1 MPTKPGVYFFKNSE
15 NKIIYIGKAKS
26 LKDRVSSYFSDSRPH
41 DAKTLKLIAD
51 IKSADFIVVQ
61 SEIDAFLLEATLIKK
76 HKPFYNIKM
85 SDDKSYPYI
94 KITKSAVPSVTVVRK
109 KNDKKAYYFG
119 PYPDGSN
126 VKTILRIIRRI
137 FPFESVEN
145 HPKKRCLYN
154 HIGLCPCA
162 SVIPENKLMYKKNIA
177 KIRSFLDGKKDL
189 VLKDLLKEQKEY
201 IKREEFENASIIQ
214 KQIDSINSITSE
226 RFDPHFYSEK
236 PDFYFTRIND
246 EIKSLKDIL
255 LKYFPEISDLERIEC
270 YDISN
275 IQGTNPSAS
284 MVVFKHGDSD
294 KSQYR
299 RFKIKSK
306 STPDDFRMMEE
317 VVNRRFRR
325 DGWENPDLV
334 VVDGGKGQ
342 VGSAI
347 KAMVS
352 RNVSV
357 PIIGLAKKE
366 ETIVIPINTGRSIEF
381 LEIKLPKSTPGINL
395 LRRLRDEAHR
405 FAITYH
411 RNLRSKSFLT
421 GH

>member
-1 MPTKPGVYFFKNSE
+1 M
-15 NKIIYIGKAKS
+15 
-26 LKDRVSSYFSDSRPH
+26 SSYFSQNRPH
-41 DAKTLKLIAD
+41 DVKTTKLISE
-51 IKSADFIVVQ
+51 IKSVEHIIVQ
-61 SEIDAFLLEATLIKK
+61 SEIDAFLLEANLIKK
-76 HKPFYNIKM
+76 YKPFYNIKM

-94 KITKSAVPSVTVVRK
+94 KITKKDIPSVTVVRK

-162 SVIPENKLMYKKNIA
+162 SVISKNRHEYRKNIA
-177 KIRSFLDGKKDL
+177 KIKSFLEGEKDL
-189 VLKDLLKEQKEY
+189 ALKDLLKEQKEY
-201 IKREEFENASIIQ
+201 VVKEEFERAATVQ
-214 KQIDSINSITSE
+214 KQIDSIHLVTSE

-236 PDFYFTRIND
+236 PDFYLQRIKN
-246 EIKSLKDIL
+246 EVESLKEIL
-255 LKYFPEISDLERIEC
+255 LKYIPDISDLTRIEG

-284 MVVFKHGDSD
+284 MVVFKNGDSD

-306 STPDDFRMMEE
+306 PTPDDFRMMRE
-317 VVNRRFRR
+317 VISRRLKR
-325 DGWENPDLV
+325 DGWEKPGLI

-342 VGSAI
+342 VSSAI
-347 KAMVS
+347 RSMMLQKK
-352 RNVSV
+352 RV

-366 ETIVIPINTGRSIEF
+366 ETIIIPVRTYVSVEFIEV
-381 LEIKLPKSTPGINL
+381 KLPKNTPGINL

-405 FAITYH
+405 FAISYH
-411 RNLRSKSFLT
+411 RNLRSKSFLR
-421 GH
+421 